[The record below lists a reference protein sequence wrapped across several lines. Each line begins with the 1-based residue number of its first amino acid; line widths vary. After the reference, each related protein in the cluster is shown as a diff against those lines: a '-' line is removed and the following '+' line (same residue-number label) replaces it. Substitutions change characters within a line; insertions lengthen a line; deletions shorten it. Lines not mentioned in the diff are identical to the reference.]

1 MIRYPVILRRSLLA
15 LACLFAPTVGDVTP
29 LKAQS
34 YPARSIKLV
43 VPFGPGGPTDVSARI
58 VAQVVQ
64 SGLGLSVVIE
74 NRPGAG
80 GAIGTKSVANAD
92 PDGGTLLI
100 GTSAT
105 LGVVPALMKNPGYD
119 PLKSF
124 APAAKVAD
132 STLVLVVPASLPATS
147 VQEFVAYAKANPGK
161 LSFASAGVGN
171 QTQLLAELFKSKAGL
186 DIVHV
191 PYKSGAEM
199 VTAILGE
206 QVQMAFPDV
215 SILIP
220 LIREGKL
227 KALAVTSAKRHPQLP
242 DVPTMIE
249 SGIPD
254 YIMTF
259 WSGVVAP
266 AGTPA
271 EIVDR
276 LNTAINDGLTSAAVR
291 DNLAKVGAEASPGS
305 PQDFAAFIAAKPGSG
320 AQWPRWPASAWTDR
334 RAIRL
339 VLERAFIQRRALSE
353 RLAQLRLELSIDQHE
368 RNHARC
374 AGAVAPGMIR
384 AALNHDVAGAE
395 LDVDIVQHPGALAGK
410 HDRAIDGLGSMHER
424 MTPALAEGCGLL
436 VAERRKGR
444 TRCLGI
450 HLPHRFIFRREMIDA
465 QHGAALVR
473 HLPPWTQRGLG
484 RGPHDTRRRLLGSPN
499 IGRIPV
505 RVDGVAVHERRGPV
519 GDHDRLAVRVVTSDH
534 SSDLLGHR
542 HPLPAIFDWLFGRT
556 AAPVFARL
564 KRVS

>member
-1 MIRYPVILRRSLLA
+1 MIRYPVIVRRSLLA
-15 LACLFAPTVGDVTP
+15 LACLLAPTVGDVTS

-34 YPARSIKLV
+34 YPTRSIKLV

-119 PLKSF
+119 PIKSF
-124 APAAKVAD
+124 APVAKVAD
-132 STLVLVVPASLPATS
+132 STLVLVVPANLPAAS
-147 VQEFVAYAKANPGK
+147 VQDFVAYAKANPGK

-305 PQDFAAFIAAKPGSG
+305 PRDFADFNAAETRKWS
-320 AQWPRWPASAWTDR
+320 
-334 RAIRL
+334 
-339 VLERAFIQRRALSE
+339 
-353 RLAQLRLELSIDQHE
+353 
-368 RNHARC
+368 
-374 AGAVAPGMIR
+374 AVAKM
-384 AALNHDVAGAE
+384 AGLS
-395 LDVDIVQHPGALAGK
+395 LD
-410 HDRAIDGLGSMHER
+410 
-424 MTPALAEGCGLL
+424 
-436 VAERRKGR
+436 
-444 TRCLGI
+444 
-450 HLPHRFIFRREMIDA
+450 
-465 QHGAALVR
+465 
-473 HLPPWTQRGLG
+473 
-484 RGPHDTRRRLLGSPN
+484 
-499 IGRIPV
+499 
-505 RVDGVAVHERRGPV
+505 
-519 GDHDRLAVRVVTSDH
+519 
-534 SSDLLGHR
+534 
-542 HPLPAIFDWLFGRT
+542 
-556 AAPVFARL
+556 
-564 KRVS
+564 